1 MRWPAFAGA
10 VLGEGIRAAFAM
22 PILITSACV
31 GAFDL
36 FATRPG
42 PLYGDRLS
50 GGMRAAELASIPL
63 LDLAASAND
72 DVGDDAWNQ
81 LATWIGWRFT
91 RRPEC

>member
-1 MRWPAFAGA
+1 M
-10 VLGEGIRAAFAM
+10 L
-22 PILITSACV
+22 
-31 GAFDL
+31 
-36 FATRPG
+36 
-42 PLYGDRLS
+42 
-50 GGMRAAELASIPL
+50 AAELASIPL